1 MKRALHSVA
10 LGLAMLI
17 PAMPSNAQDA
27 NPDAGEIVDNTSSA
41 LSAVE
46 EDMGEK
52 PPFTVSSWKRMTKEG
67 QQAYVRVTIEGL
79 RWSPRYAAC
88 RALTPG
94 AMLQAM
100 QSDVIGGEDH
110 GPLLMH
116 VASAAQRLCS

>member
-1 MKRALHSVA
+1 MRRVLHPVVLS
-10 LGLAMLI
+10 LAMMI
-17 PAMPSNAQDA
+17 PAMPCNAQDA
-27 NPDAGEIVDNTSSA
+27 NAEAGEIVDNTSSA
-41 LSAVE
+41 LSAAD

-52 PPFTVSSWKRMTKEG
+52 PPFTVSSWKRMTEEG

-88 RALTPG
+88 RALTPE

-100 QSDVIGGEDH
+100 RSDVIGGEDH